1 MPTTTSDYSKAA
13 LWTGRVLSGLAI
25 IFLVFDTAIKFL
37 ARPEVAASMQQLGFP
52 TELALVIG
60 SIELACLIIY
70 VIPATS
76 VLGAILSTGYLG
88 GATATHLRLEN
99 PLFSHILFPTYIAAL
114 LWGGLYLRD
123 SRVRVLLGQR

>member
-1 MPTTTSDYSKAA
+1 MPTPTSDYSKGA
-13 LWTGRVLSGLAI
+13 LLTGRVLSGLAI

-37 ARPEVAASMQQLGFP
+37 GRPEVAASMQQLGYP

-76 VLGAILSTGYLG
+76 VLGAILFTGYLG
-88 GATATHLRLEN
+88 GAIATHLRLEN
-99 PLFSHILFPTYIAAL
+99 PLFSHILFPTYIAAFI
-114 LWGGLYLRD
+114 WGGLYLRD

>member
-76 VLGAILSTGYLG
+76 VLGAILFTGYLG
-88 GATATHLRLEN
+88 GAIATHLRLEN

>member
-76 VLGAILSTGYLG
+76 VLGAILFTGYLG
-88 GATATHLRLEN
+88 GAIATHLRLET

>member
-37 ARPEVAASMQQLGFP
+37 ARPEVAASMQQLGYP

-76 VLGAILSTGYLG
+76 VLGAILFTGYLG
-88 GATATHLRLEN
+88 GAIATHLRLEN
-99 PLFSHILFPTYIAAL
+99 PLFSHILFPTYIAAFI
-114 LWGGLYLRD
+114 WGGLYLRD
-123 SRVRVLLGQR
+123 SRVRVLLGRR